1 MNKHARP
8 AYNIADLQ
16 RLMERLRDPVTG
28 CPWDLQQTYQSIA
41 PFTLEECLELI
52 DALEQGDLQHVEE
65 ELGDLL
71 FQVIFYSQLGKED
84 GLFNFDTVVS
94 GITAKLLRR
103 HPHVF
108 KDGDLEGVIRDR
120 ASLDAIKTNWESEKA
135 AERAARA
142 QQSAMDDVPAT
153 LSALARAQKL
163 QKRASS
169 LGYDFPTYKAVL
181 HSLDEELEEL
191 SEAREIPGSE
201 EIENELGDVLFS
213 VVNLA
218 RHLKVD
224 AEAALRKGNRR
235 FEQRVRRAEAA
246 ALEAGS
252 RLEDE
257 SFKRL
262 EERWR
267 TAKADEEKDDL

>member
-1 MNKHARP
+1 MKSSESK
-8 AYNIADLQ
+8 AYDIDDLL
-16 RLMERLRDPVTG
+16 RLMERLRDPETG
-28 CPWDLQQTYQSIA
+28 CPWDLKQTYQSIA

-52 DALEQGDLQHVEE
+52 DALEQNDLEHVEE

-71 FQVIFYSQLGKED
+71 FQVIFYSQMGKEE
-84 GLFNFDTVVS
+84 GRFDFASVVS

-108 KDGDLEGVIRDR
+108 KDGELEGVITDR
-120 ASLDAIKTNWESEKA
+120 ASIDTIKTNWEAEKA

-142 QQSAMDDVPAT
+142 QQSAMDDVPTT

-169 LGYDFPTYKAVL
+169 LGYDFSSVNQVL
-181 HSLDEELEEL
+181 NSLNSELGEL
-191 SEAREIPGSE
+191 AEAREIHGQA
-201 EIENELGDVLFS
+201 EIENELGDVLFT

-224 AEAALRKGNRR
+224 AEAALRKSNRR
-235 FEQRVRRAEAA
+235 FEQRVRRAESAA
-246 ALEAGS
+246 INEGS
-252 RLEDE
+252 RLQDE
-257 SFKRL
+257 SPERL
-262 EERWR
+262 EERWSAVK
-267 TAKADEEKDDL
+267 TEENGCDL

>member
-1 MNKHARP
+1 MNEKTRP
-8 AYNIADLQ
+8 AYDIADLK
-16 RLMERLRDPVTG
+16 RLMERLRDPKTG
-28 CPWDLQQTYQSIA
+28 CPWDLKQTYQSIA

-52 DALEQGDLQHVEE
+52 DALEQGDHEHVEE

-84 GLFNFDTVVS
+84 GRFDFDSVVS

-108 KDGDLEGVIRDR
+108 KNGELEGVITDR
-120 ASLDAIKTNWESEKA
+120 ASMDQIKTNWETEKA
-135 AERAARA
+135 SERAARA
-142 QQSAMDDVPAT
+142 QQSAMDDVPIT
-153 LSALARAQKL
+153 LSALARGQKL

-169 LGYDFPTYKAVL
+169 VGYDFSSADSVL
-181 HSLDEELEEL
+181 RSLESELNEL
-191 SEAREIPGSE
+191 AEAREIHGQE
-201 EIENELGDVLFS
+201 EIENELGDVLFT

-224 AEAALRKGNRR
+224 AEAALRKSNRR
-235 FEQRVRRAEAA
+235 FEQRVRRAERAA
-246 ALEAGS
+246 REAGS

-257 SFKRL
+257 SVEQL
-262 EERWR
+262 EERWSA
-267 TAKADEEKDDL
+267 AKVEEGNGDL

>member
-1 MNKHARP
+1 MNETTRP
-8 AYNIADLQ
+8 AYDIADLK
-16 RLMERLRDPVTG
+16 RLMERLRDPETG
-28 CPWDLQQTYQSIA
+28 CPWDLKQTYQSIA
-41 PFTLEECLELI
+41 PYTLEECQELI
-52 DALEQGDLQHVEE
+52 DALERNDLEHVEE

-71 FQVIFYSQLGKED
+71 FQVIFYSQLGKEE
-84 GLFNFDTVVS
+84 GRFNFDSIVS

-108 KDGDLEGVIRDR
+108 KDGELEGVITDR
-120 ASLDAIKTNWESEKA
+120 ASIATIKSNWEAEKA

-142 QQSAMDDVPAT
+142 QQSAMDDVPTT

-169 LGYDFPTYKAVL
+169 LGYDFSSADSVL
-181 HSLDEELEEL
+181 RTLEGEL
-191 SEAREIPGSE
+191 SELAEAREIHGQE
-201 EIENELGDVLFS
+201 EIENELGDVLFT

-224 AEAALRKGNRR
+224 AEAALRKSNRR
-235 FEQRVRRAEAA
+235 FERRVRRAEGSAH
-246 ALEAGS
+246 EAGS

-257 SFKRL
+257 SAEQL
-262 EERWR
+262 EARWSA
-267 TAKADEEKDDL
+267 AKAQEGNVDL

>member
-8 AYNIADLQ
+8 AYDIADLQ

-71 FQVIFYSQLGKED
+71 IQVIFYSQLGKEE

-169 LGYDFPTYKAVL
+169 LGYDFPTYEAVL
-181 HSLDEELEEL
+181 RSLDEELEEL

-267 TAKADEEKDDL
+267 TAKADEGKDDL

>member
-1 MNKHARP
+1 MNQKAQP
-8 AYNIADLQ
+8 AYDIADLK
-16 RLMERLRDPVTG
+16 RLMERLRDPETG
-28 CPWDLQQTYQSIA
+28 CPWDLKQTYQSIA

-52 DALEQGDLQHVEE
+52 DALEQGDLEHVEE

-84 GLFNFDTVVS
+84 GLFDFESVVS

-108 KDGDLEGVIRDR
+108 KDGELEGVITDR
-120 ASLDAIKTNWESEKA
+120 ASVDQIKTNWEAEKA
-135 AERAARA
+135 SERAARA

-169 LGYDFPTYKAVL
+169 VGYDFSAADSVL
-181 HSLDEELEEL
+181 SSLESELGEL
-191 SEAREIPGSE
+191 AEARQIHGQE
-201 EIENELGDVLFS
+201 EIENELGDVLFT

-224 AEAALRKGNRR
+224 AEAALRKSNRR
-235 FEQRVRRAEAA
+235 FEQRVRRAESAA
-246 ALEAGS
+246 REAGS

-257 SFKRL
+257 SDEQL
-262 EERWR
+262 EARWSA
-267 TAKADEEKDDL
+267 AKAEEGNNDL

>member
-1 MNKHARP
+1 MSSPESTVYH
-8 AYNIADLQ
+8 IADLQ
-16 RLMERLRDPVTG
+16 RLMERLRDPDTG
-28 CPWDLQQTYQSIA
+28 CPWDLKQTYQSIA
-41 PFTLEECLELI
+41 PYTLEECLELI
-52 DALEQGDLQHVEE
+52 DALEQGDLAHVEE

-84 GLFNFDTVVS
+84 GLFDFESVVS

-108 KDGDLEGVIRDR
+108 KDGELEGVIADR
-120 ASLDAIKTNWESEKA
+120 TSIAAIKANWEAEKA

-142 QQSAMDDVPAT
+142 QESAMDDVPKT

-169 LGYDFPTYKAVL
+169 VGYEFSSANKVLERLESELG
-181 HSLDEELEEL
+181 ELA
-191 SEAREIPGSE
+191 EAREIRGQE
-201 EIENELGDVLFS
+201 EIENELGDVLFT

-224 AEAALRKGNRR
+224 AEAALRKSNRR
-235 FEQRVRRAEAA
+235 FEYRVRRAEDA
-246 ALEAGS
+246 ALAEGS
-252 RLEDE
+252 RLQDE
-257 SFKRL
+257 SVEQL
-262 EERWR
+262 ETRWSA
-267 TAKADEEKDDL
+267 AKAEEGNDDL

>member
-1 MNKHARP
+1 MSEIGPPVHD
-8 AYNIADLQ
+8 IADLK
-16 RLMERLRDPVTG
+16 RLMERLRDPETG
-28 CPWDLQQTYQSIA
+28 CPWDLNQTYQSIA

-52 DALEQGDLQHVEE
+52 DALEQGDLEHVEE

-84 GLFNFDTVVS
+84 GRFDFDSVVS

-108 KDGDLEGVIRDR
+108 KDGELEGVITDR
-120 ASLDAIKTNWESEKA
+120 ASIDAIKTNWEGEKA
-135 AERAARA
+135 TERAARA

-169 LGYDFPTYKAVL
+169 LGYEFPSIESVL
-181 HSLDEELEEL
+181 HRLDDELREL
-191 SEAREIPGSE
+191 SEAREIHGQE
-201 EIENELGDVLFS
+201 EIENELGDVLFT

-224 AEAALRKGNRR
+224 AEAALRKSNRR
-235 FEQRVRRAEAA
+235 FELRVRRAESAA
-246 ALEAGS
+246 FDAGS
-252 RLEDE
+252 RLQDE
-257 SFKRL
+257 SVERL
-262 EERWR
+262 EERW
-267 TAKADEEKDDL
+267 TKAKSEGSNDDL

>member
-1 MNKHARP
+1 MKSSESK
-8 AYNIADLQ
+8 AYDIDDLL
-16 RLMERLRDPVTG
+16 RLMERLRDPETG
-28 CPWDLQQTYQSIA
+28 CPWDLKQTYQSIA

-52 DALEQGDLQHVEE
+52 DALEQNDLEHVEE

-71 FQVIFYSQLGKED
+71 FQVIFYSQMGKEE
-84 GLFNFDTVVS
+84 GRFDFASVVS

-108 KDGDLEGVIRDR
+108 KDGELEGVIIDR
-120 ASLDAIKTNWESEKA
+120 ASIDTIKTNWEAEKA

-142 QQSAMDDVPAT
+142 QQSAMDDVPTT

-169 LGYDFPTYKAVL
+169 LGYDFSSVNQVL
-181 HSLDEELEEL
+181 NSLNSELGEL
-191 SEAREIPGSE
+191 AEAREIHGQA
-201 EIENELGDVLFS
+201 EIENELGDVLFT

-224 AEAALRKGNRR
+224 AEAALRKSNRR
-235 FEQRVRRAEAA
+235 FEQRVRRAESAA
-246 ALEAGS
+246 INEGS
-252 RLEDE
+252 RLQDE
-257 SFKRL
+257 SPERL
-262 EERWR
+262 EERWSAVK
-267 TAKADEEKDDL
+267 TEENGRDL